1 MKRWHWFSLCVL
13 AIILGGWIL
22 VPDQPRKRL
31 LMSFVSAK
39 PVSTIIN
46 KLQQFS
52 PLPNNAEC
60 LVKLKQQD
68 VAFKLQASFSEPV
81 GCNVEH
87 AVRLARIGK
96 TKLDNSPL
104 LTCRMA
110 LQLSKFEHRTLQP
123 NAQRILGAR
132 VIRLKHIGTYN
143 CRSMRQYQGLLSQH
157 AFANAIDVSG
167 FVLDDGRV
175 INVEKDWNGAGRK
188 SRFLKAINSSA
199 CSSFRVSVTPDGD
212 ANHFNHIHWDVGPYR
227 SCQ

>member
-1 MKRWHWFSLCVL
+1 MKRWHLFSLGVL
-13 AIILGGWIL
+13 AIILGGWNL

-52 PLPNNAEC
+52 PFSNNAEC

-68 VAFKLQASFSEPV
+68 VAFRHQASFSEPM

-87 AVRLARIGK
+87 AVRLARIGE
-96 TKLDNSPL
+96 TKLDNAPL

-110 LQLSKFEHRTLQP
+110 LQISKFERRTLQP
-123 NAQRILGAR
+123 IAQRILGAR

>member
-1 MKRWHWFSLCVL
+1 MRRLPCISIGML
-13 AIILGGWIL
+13 AIMLGGLFLIPDLSPKQLL
-22 VPDQPRKRL
+22 VRL
-31 LMSFVSAK
+31 VSAK
-39 PVSTIIN
+39 PASTIIN
-46 KLQQFS
+46 RLQQYS

-60 LVKLKQQD
+60 LVKLKERD
-68 VAFKLQASFSEPV
+68 VAFRLQASFSEPM

-87 AVRLARIGK
+87 AVRLARIGE
-96 TKLDNSPL
+96 TKLDNAPL

-110 LQLSKFEHRTLQP
+110 LQISKFEYSTLQP
-123 NAQRILGAR
+123 NARRILGAR
-132 VIRLKHIGTYN
+132 IKRLKHIGTYN

>member
-1 MKRWHWFSLCVL
+1 MRRLPCISIGML
-13 AIILGGWIL
+13 AIMLGGLFLIPDLSPKQLL
-22 VPDQPRKRL
+22 VRL
-31 LMSFVSAK
+31 VSVK

-46 KLQQFS
+46 RLQQYS

-60 LVKLKQQD
+60 LVKLKERN
-68 VAFKLQASFSEPV
+68 VAFRLQASFSEPM

-96 TKLDNSPL
+96 TTLDNAPL
-104 LTCRMA
+104 LTCRIA
-110 LQLSKFEHRTLQP
+110 LQLSNFEQGSLQP
-123 NAQRILGAR
+123 NAQRLLGAS
-132 VIRLKHIGTYN
+132 VKRLKHIGTYN

-175 INVEKDWNGAGRK
+175 INVGKDWSGTGNK
-188 SRFLKAINSSA
+188 SQFLQAISSSA
-199 CSSFRVSVTPDGD
+199 CRSFRVSVTPDGG

>member
-1 MKRWHWFSLCVL
+1 ML

-22 VPDQPRKRL
+22 APDLPHKRL
-31 LMSFVSAK
+31 LMSFVSIK

-46 KLQQFS
+46 RLQQIS

-60 LVKLKQQD
+60 LVKLKRQD
-68 VAFKLQASFSEPV
+68 VAFRPQASFSEPM

-87 AVRLARIGK
+87 AVRLARIGE
-96 TKLDNSPL
+96 TKLDNAPL

-110 LQLSKFEHRTLQP
+110 LQLSKFERSTLQP
-123 NAQRILGAR
+123 NAKRILGVR
-132 VIRLKHIGTYN
+132 IKRLKHIGTYN

-175 INVEKDWNGAGRK
+175 INVEKDWNGAGSK
-188 SRFLKAINSSA
+188 SRFLEAIASSA
-199 CSSFRVSVTPDGD
+199 CRSFHVSVTPDGD
-212 ANHFNHIHWDVGPYR
+212 VNHFNHFHWDVGPYR
-227 SCQ
+227 SCN

>member
-1 MKRWHWFSLCVL
+1 MRRLPWISIGML
-13 AIILGGWIL
+13 AIMLGGLFLIPDLSPKQLL
-22 VPDQPRKRL
+22 VRL
-31 LMSFVSAK
+31 VSAK

-46 KLQQFS
+46 RLQQYS

-60 LVKLKQQD
+60 LVKLKHQD
-68 VAFKLQASFSEPV
+68 VAFRLQAPFSEPM

-87 AVRLARIGK
+87 AVRLSRIGD
-96 TKLDNSPL
+96 TSLDNAPL

-110 LQLSKFEHRTLQP
+110 LQLSKFERSTLQP

-132 VIRLKHIGTYN
+132 VKRLKHIGTYN

-157 AFANAIDVSG
+157 AFANAIDISG

-175 INVEKDWNGAGRK
+175 VDVEKDWSGAGSK
-188 SRFLKAINSSA
+188 SRFLKAISSSA
-199 CSSFRVSVTPDGD
+199 CRSFRVSVTPDGD